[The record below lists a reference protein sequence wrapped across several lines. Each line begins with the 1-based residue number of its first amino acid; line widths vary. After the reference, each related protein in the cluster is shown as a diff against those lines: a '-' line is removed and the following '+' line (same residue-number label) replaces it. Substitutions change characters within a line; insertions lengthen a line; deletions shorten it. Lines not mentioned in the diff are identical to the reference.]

1 LIPSRQISNP
11 LRSQLW
17 IEVAEATTSSG
28 IQRPIFTHQLRR
40 FILYKPPNI
49 TSANLVALPYAGGSI
64 LTVRGERFDSLG
76 RTDTQASSGGLKCRF
91 LWCANYLRENTCKYT
106 PFVSGDVINST
117 TAVCV
122 SGKYFAGDPDCDKL
136 VIPPLQTLV
145 CDVSSLCDFLT
156 CPRACAG

>member
-1 LIPSRQISNP
+1 L
-11 LRSQLW
+11 QLW

-28 IQRPIFTHQLRR
+28 IQHPIFTQQLRR

-49 TSANLVALPYAGGSI
+49 TSSNLVALPYAGGSI
-64 LTVRGERFDSLG
+64 LTVHGERFDSLG

-122 SGKYFAGDPDCDKL
+122 SGKYFAGDPDCDTL
-136 VIPPLQTLV
+136 VICPFQY
-145 CDVSSLCDFLT
+145 FLLY
-156 CPRACAG
+156 PRLANS